1 LRRLYLRWGFKSLL
15 RELDQTGLPAG
26 DFFPETA
33 GAC

>member
-1 LRRLYLRWGFKSLL
+1 LRQLYAHWGFKSLL
-15 RELDQTGLPAG
+15 RELAPAFLPAG